1 VQGARHRNL
10 FDDCRPP
17 FVPFGSGG
25 YFAVPDVP
33 IVTSLQRNPGY
44 RQRRDRSTRRV
55 FFAASIE
62 HGRVPWRE
70 LLPILG
76 VSFPQDAVTATLVQ
90 PLRAS
95 TRWLVVAVA
104 VPLSAGSISERTKQ
118 RRRREQAVVNDCERE
133 ITRLVSE
140 GWSNKAI
147 ARRVNISH
155 GDQSAPPSH
164 ESMAAT
170 SRPATVG
177 QLLRHAPTVPDAS
190 GTPDGLNNLGGA
202 ISWINSRSASVSN
215 GLRSILKFEGAA
227 LAASL

>member
-155 GDQSAPPSH
+155 GDQSAPHHMNQWLRRRGRPRSVNFCATPQPCLTP
-164 ESMAAT
+164 AARRMV
-170 SRPATVG
+170 SI
-177 QLLRHAPTVPDAS
+177 
-190 GTPDGLNNLGGA
+190 
-202 ISWINSRSASVSN
+202 ISEAQYH
-215 GLRSILKFEGAA
+215 G
-227 LAASL
+227 